1 MSNGSSSKSLVS
13 SEEDPSTPL
22 WKFVTKLEKISDNG
36 GNWLFQC
43 TFCNS
48 KFKGSYS
55 RVKAHL
61 LKIPNQGIKICDKAP
76 TQERSKLKKLHRESE
91 ERAIVR
97 STNKEGSQSEPRKRR
112 ASIGS
117 STLDKKTFNKEQGA
131 ALDSLIAK
139 CFYSQGI
146 SFNMAR
152 NPYYLQSYMYA
163 ASHDLSGYTPPTY
176 NELRTTLLDREKAN
190 IDNLFEPVRFKWGE
204 KGVTIVCNGWT
215 GLERQPLINFFAVS
229 DSVPMFLRAVNC
241 DGLVMDMD
249 QIASVIRS
257 IILEVGMENVV
268 QVITDNMP
276 VCEAAGRIIEEEFS
290 NIYWSPCVVHALDL
304 VLKDICANENTELN
318 EVSTIIRDVLL
329 IRDFLLS
336 QTMRD
341 ILFRKV
347 PNLKM
352 LTIAETRL
360 ASYVVMLRRFKDI
373 RTSLLA
379 MVMDDDT
386 WLCVEGDAG
395 KAKYVKEKIVSDE
408 WWGLLDFIISF
419 TEPIYDMI
427 RMCDTVEPTLHLVC
441 DYWDDMMEKVRASMY
456 RHEKLRDYDVPTLY
470 NMVHSILVSQRVKS
484 STPLHC
490 LVHSLNPR

>member
-1 MSNGSSSKSLVS
+1 MAS

-91 ERAIVR
+91 ERAIVK
-97 STNKEGSQSEPRKRR
+97 STIKEGYQSEQRKRK

-117 STLDKKTFNKEQGA
+117 SALESKMFNKEQGA
-131 ALDSLIAK
+131 ALDSIIAR

-152 NPYYLQSYMYA
+152 NPYYLESYMYA
-163 ASHDLSGYTPPTY
+163 ASHDLPGYTPPSY

-190 IDNLFEPVRFKWGE
+190 IENLFEPVRFKWGE
-204 KGVTIVCNGWT
+204 KGVTIVCNGWSD
-215 GLERQPLINFFAVS
+215 LERQPRINFFAVS

-241 DGLVMDMD
+241 EGLVMDMD
-249 QIASVIRS
+249 QIASIIRS
-257 IILEVGMENVV
+257 VILEVGMKNVV
-268 QVITDNMP
+268 QVVTDSSP
-276 VCEAAGRIIEEEFS
+276 VCESAGRIIEEEFS
-290 NIYWSPCVVHALDL
+290 NVYWSPCVVHTLDL
-304 VLKDICANENTELN
+304 ALKDICANRSIELN
-318 EVSTIIRDVLL
+318 EVSNKQCQWIGETINDVLL
-329 IRDFLLS
+329 IRDFILS
-336 QTMRD
+336 QPMCD
-341 ILFRKV
+341 NLFKKV

-352 LTIAETRL
+352 LTIAETRF
-360 ASYVVMLRRFKDI
+360 ASHVVMLRRFRDI
-373 RTSLLA
+373 RMSLLR
-379 MVMDDDT
+379 MVMDDDA
-386 WLCVEGDAG
+386 WSCHIEGDIS
-395 KAKYVKEKIVSDE
+395 KAKYVKEKITSDE
-408 WWGLLDFIISF
+408 WWGFVDFIISF
-419 TEPIYDMI
+419 TEPIYEMM

-441 DYWDDMMEKVRASMY
+441 DYWETMIEKVRATMY
-456 RHEKLRDYDVPTLY
+456 SLEKLRDFDVPTLY
-470 NMVHSILVSQRVKS
+470 NVVHSMLVSQWAKS
-484 STPLHC
+484 YAPLHC